1 MYLKNRD
8 QYLKSRMSA
17 ASEMENY
24 KSPFS
29 AQGLQ
34 SPGLQSHSFAARTD
48 TIVEKMP
55 DMQRIYSGPDNVDCN
70 REAMYLKKRDAY
82 LTSRMSAA
90 VEIEN
95 YKNPV
100 LAQGLQTTGLQSNSF
115 ASRAGTIVEMPDM
128 QRIYSGLDEADSIIE
143 RLYNKNL
150 MPPSISDADEAR
162 QRINEIEQVKTD
174 VVTPMSI
181 HTHDQQLLHDGF
193 GPTVSQQH
201 ALALARHVRLSITA
215 HFGGCVGWC
224 VLVCMSCVT

>member
-8 QYLKSRMSA
+8 DYLKSRMSA

-34 SPGLQSHSFAARTD
+34 SPGLQSHSFASRID
-48 TIVEKMP
+48 TIVEMP
-55 DMQRIYSGPDNVDCN
+55 DMQRIYSGLDDVDCN
-70 REAMYLKKRDAY
+70 REAMYLKKRDEY
-82 LTSRMSAA
+82 LKIRMSAA
-90 VEIEN
+90 VEMEN

-100 LAQGLQTTGLQSNSF
+100 LVQGLQTPGLQSNSF

-143 RLYNKNL
+143 RLYNKTL

-162 QRINEIEQVKTD
+162 QRINEIGQVKTD

-193 GPTVSQQH
+193 GPTLSQQH

-224 VLVCMSCVT
+224 VRVCMSCVT

>member
-8 QYLKSRMSA
+8 EYLKSRMSA

-34 SPGLQSHSFAARTD
+34 SPGLQSDSFASRID

-55 DMQRIYSGPDNVDCN
+55 DMQRIYSSLDDVDCN
-70 REAMYLKKRDAY
+70 RDAMYLKKRDAY
-82 LTSRMSAA
+82 LKSRMSAS
-90 VEIEN
+90 VKMEY

-100 LAQGLQTTGLQSNSF
+100 LAQGLQTPGLQSNSF

-143 RLYNKNL
+143 RLYNKSL
-150 MPPSISDADEAR
+150 MSPSISDADEAR
-162 QRINEIEQVKTD
+162 QRINEIEQVKT
-174 VVTPMSI
+174 VTPMSI
-181 HTHDQQLLHDGF
+181 RTHDQQLHHDGL
-193 GPTVSQQH
+193 GPTISQQH
-201 ALALARHVRLSITA
+201 AVALARHVRLSTTA

-224 VLVCMSCVT
+224 VRVCMSCVT

>member
-1 MYLKNRD
+1 
-8 QYLKSRMSA
+8 
-17 ASEMENY
+17 MENY

-34 SPGLQSHSFAARTD
+34 SPGLQSHSFAS
-48 TIVEKMP
+48 
-55 DMQRIYSGPDNVDCN
+55 RI
-70 REAMYLKKRDAY
+70 A
-82 LTSRMSAA
+82 
-90 VEIEN
+90 
-95 YKNPV
+95 
-100 LAQGLQTTGLQSNSF
+100 
-115 ASRAGTIVEMPDM
+115 TIVEMPDM

-181 HTHDQQLLHDGF
+181 RTHAHQLHDDGF
-193 GPTVSQQH
+193 GPMVSQQH

-224 VLVCMSCVT
+224 VRVCMSCVT